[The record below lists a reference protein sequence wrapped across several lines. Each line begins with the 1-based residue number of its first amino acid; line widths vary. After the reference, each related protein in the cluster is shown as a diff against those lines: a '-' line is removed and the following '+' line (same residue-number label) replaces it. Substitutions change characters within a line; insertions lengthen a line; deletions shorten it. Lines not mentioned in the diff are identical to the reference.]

1 MEGVA
6 YSDMA
11 IILRA
16 HNTTATAIRRALGQS
31 AIPVAGDREAI
42 AANAAIAPF
51 LLLARVAAG
60 SQPLNLDTCERLLL
74 SEFGGATSIS
84 LRRIRTS
91 LLKARDEVCDP
102 RTGTQMIIDAIDSG
116 GEEAIR
122 VNDIAADAG
131 VTVPTLYRHFG
142 SRDGLVEAAQTYRF
156 RKTQFVD
163 SSVLAASLAKCKN
176 RDDLQKALRKEL
188 LSHFDTDRWE
198 LRQVRLNALGSGYA
212 RPELTASL
220 ALAQKQ
226 GAMGIVEMLQPFQ
239 QKGWIRKDIDLAA
252 TVYWFMGQILG
263 RVLIEMGDNPVS
275 QKKWNDIS
283 LEGIMAVIFGDN
295 PKK

>member
-1 MEGVA
+1 
-6 YSDMA
+6 MA
-11 IILRA
+11 KTIYVRERILELA
-16 HNTTATAIRRALGQS
+16 
-31 AIPVAGDREAI
+31 VEAI
-42 AANAAIAPF
+42 
-51 LLLARVAAG
+51 
-60 SQPLNLDTCERLLL
+60 
-74 SEFGGATSIS
+74 
-84 LRRIRTS
+84 
-91 LLKARDEVCDP
+91 
-102 RTGTQMIIDAIDSG
+102 DAG

-122 VNDIAADAG
+122 VNDIAAEAG

-176 RDDLQKALRKEL
+176 RDDLRKALRKEL

-212 RPELTASL
+212 RPELSASL

-275 QKKWNDIS
+275 QKKWNDVS